1 MDDEEPTL
9 PMLPAVS
16 WDSHTQ
22 TFTNTRKRARD
33 QSLAPPVYTNSSD
46 PAVFS
51 SDDDPHV
58 ENYTQGRHRKKRY
71 VGSWFQQH
79 PASSDSTFSE
89 VVRPLPKAKRTFER
103 QFDSGVWMGSDN
115 SVDTDDDTVTE
126 MGIIGSK
133 LPQIR
138 HVRPIPA
145 ISPSE
150 ATARRVIQDAIDS
163 GRTAIDLS
171 SSQIDSISNA
181 TISQLS
187 MLDTVPPIAED
198 FPFQS
203 KEPSISLYLSNN
215 PLSRAPGAIFNLENL
230 TILTLRNTNITELP
244 PSIGKLRNLRTLN
257 ISLTRLRSLPGE
269 LLDLLR
275 FPSKLET
282 LNIHPNPFFQPDH
295 FQTDFVID
303 DVWNESKLEK
313 VVLLRDELRR
323 TDGRKVRFWLDK
335 QYDPSVEPKMLAEN
349 PLIGSLWE
357 VVALARSPVQY
368 SDSRGLVVS
377 AYHLPNSPSATEDN
391 PIGDNDI
398 VEQSN
403 RVIETEDLH
412 SSPGLPRL
420 RRNQPASASGQSRV
434 PSLSELALKACL
446 TSGRLRE
453 LPSYLPSGAPPHFA
467 ELLCNL
473 ADRSERNADSGDLP
487 CSVCGRR
494 VAVPLTEWIEWWEI
508 SRLNIDDK
516 AKDIFVDPV
525 GLGDDERAVPFT
537 MRGCSW
543 GCLPKAMK
551 PGQRHRG
558 TIRWGFDLPK

>member
-9 PMLPAVS
+9 PTLPAVS

-33 QSLAPPVYTNSSD
+33 QSLAPPVYANSSD

-51 SDDDPHV
+51 SDDDPDV

-79 PASSDSTFSE
+79 LASSDSMFSE
-89 VVRPLPKAKRTFER
+89 AVRPLPKVKRTFER
-103 QFDSGVWMGSDN
+103 QFDSGVWMGSDA
-115 SVDTDDDTVTE
+115 SVDIDDDTVTE
-126 MGIIGSK
+126 MDLSTSSK
-133 LPQIR
+133 LPQPR
-138 HVRPIPA
+138 HVRPVPA

-150 ATARRVIQDAIDS
+150 AIARQVIQDVIDVGS
-163 GRTAIDLS
+163 TAIDLS

-198 FPFQS
+198 FPFQP
-203 KEPSISLYLSNN
+203 KEPSISLFLSNN

-244 PSIGKLRNLRTLN
+244 PGIGKLRNLQTLN

-275 FPSKLET
+275 FPSKLEV
-282 LNIHPNPFFQPDH
+282 LNIHPNPFYQPDN
-295 FQTDFVID
+295 FESDFVID
-303 DVWNESKLEK
+303 DIWNEEK
-313 VVLLRDELRR
+313 HEQSVLLQDELVRS
-323 TDGRKVRFWLDK
+323 DGRRVKFWLDK
-335 QYDPSVEPKMLAEN
+335 QYDPSVRPEVLASKR
-349 PLIGSLWE
+349 LHGSLWE
-357 VVALARSPVQY
+357 IITLARTPVQF
-368 SDSRGLVVS
+368 SDSRGTVVS
-377 AYHLPNSPSATEDN
+377 TYKLPNPESTTADSPIYEK
-391 PIGDNDI
+391 
-398 VEQSN
+398 VEYSN
-403 RVIETEDLH
+403 QVIQTEDLH
-412 SSPGLPRL
+412 LPSGLPRL
-420 RRNQPASASGQSRV
+420 KRNQSTSICNQSRV
-434 PSLSELALKACL
+434 PSLLELALQSCL
-446 TSGRLRE
+446 RSGQLRE
-453 LPSYLPSGAPPHFA
+453 LPSYLPSNAPPHFT
-467 ELLCNL
+467 ELLYRL
-473 ADRSERNADSGDLP
+473 ADRSEQNANSGGLP

-508 SRLNIDDK
+508 SRLNIDEK
-516 AKDIFVDPV
+516 AKDMFVDPV
-525 GLGDDERAVPFT
+525 GSGDKERAVPFA

-543 GCLPKAMK
+543 KCLPKTTK

-558 TIRWGFDLPK
+558 TIRWGFDLQK

>member
-9 PMLPAVS
+9 PKLPAVS

-33 QSLAPPVYTNSSD
+33 QSLAPPVYANSSD

-79 PASSDSTFSE
+79 LASSDLTFPE

-103 QFDSGVWMGSDN
+103 QFDSGVWMGSDV
-115 SVDTDDDTVTE
+115 SVDADDDAITE
-126 MGIIGSK
+126 MDLPASSK
-133 LPQIR
+133 LPQLRHIR
-138 HVRPIPA
+138 PVPA

-150 ATARRVIQDAIDS
+150 TIARQVIQDAIDTGS
-163 GRTAIDLS
+163 TAIDLS

-198 FPFQS
+198 FPFQP

-244 PSIGKLRNLRTLN
+244 PSIGKLRNLQTLN

-275 FPSKLET
+275 FPSKLEI
-282 LNIHPNPFFQPDH
+282 LNIHPNPFYQPDSLES
-295 FQTDFVID
+295 DFVTD
-303 DVWNESKLEK
+303 DTWNEVRHEQA
-313 VVLLRDELRR
+313 VLFQDELVR
-323 TDGRKVRFWLDK
+323 TDGRRVRFWLDK
-335 QYDPSVEPKMLAEN
+335 QCDPSVQPEALASKR
-349 PLIGSLWE
+349 LHGSLWG
-357 VVALARSPVQY
+357 VVALARTPVQF
-368 SDSRGLVVS
+368 SDSRGVVVS
-377 AYHLPNSPSATEDN
+377 TYKLPNLKSTTADSPIYEN
-391 PIGDNDI
+391 LEHPY
-398 VEQSN
+398 Q
-403 RVIETEDLH
+403 VIQTEDLYL
-412 SSPGLPRL
+412 SPELPRL
-420 RRNQPASASGQSRV
+420 RRNQSASICDQSRV
-434 PSLSELALKACL
+434 PSLLELALLSCL
-446 TSGRLRE
+446 RSGQLRE
-453 LPSYLPSGAPPHFA
+453 LPSYLPSNAPPHFM
-467 ELLCNL
+467 ELLYRL
-473 ADRSERNADSGDLP
+473 ADRSEQNANSGDLP

-494 VAVPLTEWIEWWEI
+494 VAVHLTEWIEWWEI
-508 SRLNIDDK
+508 SRLDVDEK
-516 AKDIFVDPV
+516 ANDMSVDCV
-525 GLGDDERAVPFT
+525 GLGDDERAIPFS

-543 GCLPKAMK
+543 KCLPKAMK
-551 PGQRHRG
+551 PGQRRRV
-558 TIRWGFDLPK
+558 TIRWGSEPRK

>member
-9 PMLPAVS
+9 PKLPAVS
-16 WDSHTQ
+16 WDSYTQ

-33 QSLAPPVYTNSSD
+33 QSLAPPVYANSSD

-79 PASSDSTFSE
+79 LASSDSTFSE
-89 VVRPLPKAKRTFER
+89 VARPLPKAKRTFER
-103 QFDSGVWMGSDN
+103 QFDSGVWMGSDV

-126 MGIIGSK
+126 MDLPALSK
-133 LPQIR
+133 LPQLR
-138 HVRPIPA
+138 HVRPVPA

-150 ATARRVIQDAIDS
+150 AIARQVIQDAIDAGS
-163 GRTAIDLS
+163 TAIDLS

-198 FPFQS
+198 FPFQP

-215 PLSRAPGAIFNLENL
+215 PLSRVPGAIFNLENL

-244 PSIGKLRNLRTLN
+244 PSTGKLRNLQTLN

-275 FPSKLET
+275 FPSKLEI
-282 LNIHPNPFFQPDH
+282 LNIHPNPFYQPDN
-295 FQTDFVID
+295 FKPDWVD
-303 DVWNESKLEK
+303 DDSWNEVKHGQA
-313 VVLLRDELRR
+313 VFFQNELVRPNGRR
-323 TDGRKVRFWLDK
+323 VRFWLDK
-335 QYDPSVEPKMLAEN
+335 QHEPSVRPEAPAIKRLH
-349 PLIGSLWE
+349 GSLWE
-357 VVALARSPVQY
+357 VIILARTPVQF
-368 SDSRGLVVS
+368 SDSRGVVAS
-377 AYHLPNSPSATEDN
+377 AYKLPDSTSTTMDSPIHEN
-391 PIGDNDI
+391 
-398 VEQSN
+398 VEHPNQ
-403 RVIETEDLH
+403 VIQTEDLH
-412 SSPGLPRL
+412 LSPELPRL
-420 RRNQPASASGQSRV
+420 RRNQSTSICDQSRV
-434 PSLSELALKACL
+434 PSLFELALQSCL
-446 TSGRLRE
+446 RSGQLRE
-453 LPSYLPSGAPPHFA
+453 LPSYLPSNAPPHLT
-467 ELLCNL
+467 ELFNRLT
-473 ADRSERNADSGDLP
+473 DRSEQNANSGDLP

-508 SRLNIDDK
+508 SRLDIDEKTNDISTDFVGSGDK
-516 AKDIFVDPV
+516 
-525 GLGDDERAVPFT
+525 ERGIPFS

-543 GCLPKAMK
+543 KCLPKAMK

-558 TIRWGFDLPK
+558 TIRWGFDPQE